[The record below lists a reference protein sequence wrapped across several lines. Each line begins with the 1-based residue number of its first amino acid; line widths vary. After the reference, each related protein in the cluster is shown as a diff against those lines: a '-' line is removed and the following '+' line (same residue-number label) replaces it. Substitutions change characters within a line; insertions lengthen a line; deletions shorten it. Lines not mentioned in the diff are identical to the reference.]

1 MHRLKEFSKKCESF
15 LFVEV
20 INKISI
26 LLDTRMDGL
35 DIWKHF
41 KAVRMVANSIF

>member
-20 INKISI
+20 INTISI
-26 LLDTRMDGL
+26 LSAMRMDGGGYMETSY
-35 DIWKHF
+35 
-41 KAVRMVANSIF
+41 AVRMVANSIS